1 MTSSPRSLVDGLRS
15 IVGRRHVLTDP
26 AATLS
31 FRTGF
36 RFGRGPALAVV
47 MPQTLV
53 QLWRVAQACVAADT
67 VIIVQAANTGLTGG
81 STPDGDDYGRDVV
94 IVSTRSLDG
103 VHLLDNGRQAIC
115 LPGATLHALEQR
127 LRPLGREPHSVIGS
141 SCFGASVVGGI
152 CNNSGGALIRRGPA
166 YTELALYGQR
176 GADGVLRLINH
187 LGVELHGAPEAVL
200 ERLEAGDFA
209 EADVQQGLHAASD
222 RDYERHVR
230 AVDADAPARF
240 NADPRRLHE
249 ASGSAGHL
257 IVFAVRLDSFPI
269 ETDTRTFYIGTN
281 DPAELS
287 RIRRRMLTQFDTLP
301 ISAEYLHCDAFD
313 LADSHGKDSFLAIRL
328 FGTTRLPMLARIQDR
343 ANRIA
348 RRMGLGRSLAERL
361 FHRVAKILPDHLPPR
376 MRTWRARFDHHLLLK
391 VSGDQAAQ
399 TLAFLNGIFPSAT
412 GDVFACTDDEAS
424 RAFLHRFVAAGAAV
438 RYRLLNPRT
447 VEDIVALD
455 IALPRNAADWTE
467 TLPGEIDAKI
477 LRKIYYGHFFCHV
490 FHQDYVVRKGVD
502 PIALEHAMWTLLDR
516 RGARYPAEH
525 NVGHLYAAAP
535 ELAAHYR
542 TLDPCNSFN
551 PGIGQTS
558 KKAGW
563 V

>member
-1 MTSSPRSLVDGLRS
+1 V
-15 IVGRRHVLTDP
+15 
-26 AATLS
+26 
-31 FRTGF
+31 
-36 RFGRGPALAVV
+36 LAVAV
-47 MPQTLV
+47 PQTLV
-53 QLWRVAQACVAADT
+53 QLWHVAQACVAAEA
-67 VIIVQAANTGLTGG
+67 VIIMQAANTGLTGG

-94 IVSTRSLDG
+94 IVSTRVLDAI
-103 VHLLDNGRQAIC
+103 HLLDGGRQVLC
-115 LPGATLHALEQR
+115 LPGATLYGLEQR

-166 YTELALYGQR
+166 FTELALFAR
-176 GADGVLRLINH
+176 RDADGVLRLINH
-187 LGVELHGAPEAVL
+187 LGVELSGAPEDMLA
-200 ERLEAGDFA
+200 RLEAGHFS
-209 EADVQQGLHAASD
+209 EADVAYGTGSASD
-222 RDYERHVR
+222 GDYDRHVR

-287 RIRRRMLTQFDTLP
+287 RIRRHMLTQFDALP
-301 ISAEYLHCDAFD
+301 ISAEYLHRDAFD

-328 FGTTRLPMLARIQDR
+328 FGTTRLPMLARLQDR
-343 ANRIA
+343 VNRIA
-348 RRMGLGRSLAERL
+348 RGLGLGGSLAERFL
-361 FHRVAKILPDHLPPR
+361 YRFARILPDHLPSR
-376 MRTWRARFDHHLLLK
+376 MRTWRGRYDHHLILK
-391 VSGDQAAQ
+391 VSGDQVER
-399 TLAFLNGIFPSAT
+399 TTAFLDKVFPSAT
-412 GDVFACTDDEAS
+412 GDVFVCTEDEAAK
-424 RAFLHRFVAAGAAV
+424 AFLHRFVAAGAAV
-438 RYRLLNPRT
+438 RYRLLNPGT
-447 VEDIVALD
+447 VADIVALD
-455 IALPRNAADWTE
+455 IALPRNATDWTE
-467 TLPGEIDAKI
+467 NLPVEIDTQI

-502 PIALEHAMWTLLDR
+502 PVALEHAMWALLDR

-525 NVGHLYAAAP
+525 NVGHLYPAAP

-542 TLDPCNSFN
+542 ALDPCNSFN

-563 V
+563 M